1 MSGHS
6 KWSTIKRKKGA
17 ADVQRSKLWGKLLRF
32 VEVAARA
39 GGSIEAN
46 PTLATAVQKAKEAS
60 VPNDNIE
67 RAIKRGTGEIQGE
80 TFEEASYEGY
90 APAGVA
96 VLVHCLTNNRN
107 RTAQDVRSVFNGH
120 GGKMAEPGAV
130 AWMFEGKGVVIVT
143 KDAGDEDEVF
153 LVAADAGAED
163 VRSSEE
169 TIEVITPPESTTL
182 VRGALEQAGVKVESS
197 DITQV
202 PKTTIELGEEDAKK
216 VLRLIDA
223 LEELDDVQDVY
234 ANFDI
239 PDDVLARQIA

>member
-1 MSGHS
+1 
-6 KWSTIKRKKGA
+6 
-17 ADVQRSKLWGKLLRF
+17 
-32 VEVAARA
+32 
-39 GGSIEAN
+39 
-46 PTLATAVQKAKEAS
+46 
-60 VPNDNIE
+60 
-67 RAIKRGTGEIQGE
+67 
-80 TFEEASYEGY
+80 
-90 APAGVA
+90 
-96 VLVHCLTNNRN
+96 
-107 RTAQDVRSVFNGH
+107 
-120 GGKMAEPGAV
+120 
-130 AWMFEGKGVVIVT
+130 MFEGRGVVIVT

-182 VRGALEQAGVKVESS
+182 VRSALEQAGVKVESS